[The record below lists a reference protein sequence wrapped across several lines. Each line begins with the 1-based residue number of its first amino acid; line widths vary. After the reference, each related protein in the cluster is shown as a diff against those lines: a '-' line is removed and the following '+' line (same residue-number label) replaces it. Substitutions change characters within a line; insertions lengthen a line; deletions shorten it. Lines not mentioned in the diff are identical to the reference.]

1 MMIRDKIHKCLGGFI
16 VTVVYVHLKIQNA
29 LINALCAML
38 WPVNRGVI
46 KTICIHRVGQ
56 IGDIVCAL
64 PAMSLLHQKWPQ
76 SKIVVLTSAGFLKTS
91 PLIDLVK
98 GIPWISAIE
107 TYDSAS
113 IQNSKNFVG
122 LIKSLRNYKIDVW
135 VELPQDLTN
144 ISTEIRNMLFAKII
158 GAGYGFGFGV
168 NTSKLFSR
176 YQLKFGNFKHETD
189 TLLDIV
195 EPLRLRDQKKQ
206 YGFEYSLVD
215 SLSLPL
221 NFSSNPEKIM
231 VIAPGANRRANR
243 WPIDRF
249 ATIALRWFRGGGIIV
264 VVGGPQDRELGEEIK
279 NSIDSKSFINL
290 CGETDLAETICLL
303 SKAKI
308 LVTNDSGPMHLASVA
323 KTPVV
328 AIFSAR
334 DFPLKWSPCSN
345 LNQVL
350 RVNTDCSPCFKDE
363 CDRDNLCLSLVTVD
377 DVWCSVKNIVKT
389 YN

>member
-1 MMIRDKIHKCLGGFI
+1 MIRDIIHKRLGSFI
-16 VTVVYVHLKIQNA
+16 VTIVYVHLKIQNV
-29 LINALCAML
+29 LINVLCAML

-46 KTICIHRVGQ
+46 ETICVHRVGQ

-64 PAMSLLHQKWPQ
+64 PAMSLLHQKWPK
-76 SKIVVLTSAGFLKTS
+76 SKIIVLTSAGFLKTS
-91 PLIDLVK
+91 PLVDLIK

-107 TYDSAS
+107 TYDSLS
-113 IQNSKNFVG
+113 IQNSKNFLG
-122 LIKSLRNYKIDVW
+122 LIKILRNHRIDLW
-135 VELPQDLTN
+135 VALPQDLTN

-158 GAGYGFGFGV
+158 RADYGFGFGV

-195 EPLRLRDQKKQ
+195 DPLRLRDKKRQ
-206 YGFEYSLVD
+206 YGFEYSLVNHPY
-215 SLSLPL
+215 LPL
-221 NFSSNPEKIM
+221 DISSNPRGIM
-231 VIAPGANRRANR
+231 VIAPGANRKANR

-249 ATIALRWFRGGGIIV
+249 ASIALRWFQGGGIIV

-279 NSIDSKSFINL
+279 KFIDSKSFINL
-290 CGETDLAETICLL
+290 CGETNLVETICLL

-334 DFPLKWSPCSN
+334 DFPLKWTPCSN

-350 RVNTDCSPCFKDE
+350 RVDTDCSPCFRDE
-363 CDRDNLCLSLVTVD
+363 CERDNLCLSLVTVD
-377 DVWCSVKNIVKT
+377 DVWSGVKNIVNT
-389 YN
+389 DN